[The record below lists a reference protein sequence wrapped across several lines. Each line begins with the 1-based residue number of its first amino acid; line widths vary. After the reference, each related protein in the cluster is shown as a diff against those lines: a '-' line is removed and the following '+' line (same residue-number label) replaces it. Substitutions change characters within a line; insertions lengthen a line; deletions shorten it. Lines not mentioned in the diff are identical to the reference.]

1 MAPTSSKSNKLKNSK
16 GTIEEEGRGGKLIEE
31 ILIGGLILGGE
42 YALLALGFSLI
53 SGVARIMNFALG
65 ALYMLTAYII
75 YSALSLGYGT
85 AIIISLIT
93 IIVISLV
100 VYKVLVGP
108 LREKE
113 AEAALVT
120 LALAMLIQE
129 LVKLIWGPDY
139 KSIPN
144 DIEGTVVLLGVKVSD
159 QRVLALL
166 VTIFL
171 FVALSLFI
179 KRTKTG
185 KAIRAVSQNIDV
197 ARLVGINVSRILMIS
212 MGISALLAG
221 LAAVFFVPLAGAF
234 SPTDW
239 AILFQA
245 FPAIVLGGLGSLKGS
260 VVGSFIIAYIETI
273 VAFTLGGGYLMQ
285 TVTFVIML
293 SVLLIKPSGLFGK
306 PSK

>member
-1 MAPTSSKSNKLKNSK
+1 M
-16 GTIEEEGRGGKLIEE
+16 IEE

-65 ALYMLTAYII
+65 AFYMLTAYMI

-144 DIEGTVVLLGVKVSD
+144 DIEGTVVLLGVRVSD

>member
-1 MAPTSSKSNKLKNSK
+1 
-16 GTIEEEGRGGKLIEE
+16 LIEE
-31 ILIGGLILGGE
+31 ILIGGLILGGQ

-65 ALYMLTAYII
+65 ALYMLTAYMI
-75 YSALSLGYGT
+75 YSALSLGLGS
-85 AIIISLIT
+85 AIIISLV
-93 IIVISLV
+93 IIILINLII
-100 VYKVLVGP
+100 YKVLVGP

-120 LALAMLIQE
+120 LALAMVIQE

-139 KSIPN
+139 KSIPY
-144 DIEGTVVLLGVKVSD
+144 DIQGYVVLLGVRVVNQK
-159 QRVLALL
+159 VLALIAAIVL
-166 VTIFL
+166 VT
-171 FVALSLFI
+171 ALSLFI

-185 KAIRAVSQNIDV
+185 KAVRAVSQNLEV
-197 ARLVGINVSRILMIS
+197 ARLVGINISRVLMIT

-221 LAAVFFVPLAGAF
+221 LAAVFFGPLGVV
-234 SPTDW
+234 SPTEW
-239 AILFQA
+239 SILFSA

-260 VVGSFIIAYIETI
+260 VVGAFMIAFIETI

-293 SVLLIKPSGLFGK
+293 VVLLIKPTGLFGK
-306 PSK
+306 PIK